1 MLIPKSILIPNQTI
15 HISGSKSESNRLL
28 ILQKFLNSFCINDL
42 SNSEDTM
49 LLQKAL
55 SSNNDIIDINHA
67 GTAMRFL
74 TSYFA
79 IQEGKTIILTGSE
92 RMRQRPIQPL
102 VDALRHIGAKIE
114 YLENE
119 GFPPLKITGQKITKN
134 FVEIPA
140 NISSQ
145 FITSL
150 ILIATQLENGLEIKL
165 NGKITSRPYLEMT
178 LNLLRSI
185 APQKNLVEFS
195 NSIIKISPFN
205 KIQLKKNKPTFIVE
219 SDWSS
224 ASYFYSLA
232 AIGKR
237 KITLKNFKK
246 NSLQGDSI
254 LVKIFS
260 EFFGIKTI
268 FTENESIILFP
279 KENFD
284 YPKNIMLDMNDCP
297 DIVQTICVT
306 ATALKIPFQ
315 ITGLA
320 TLKIKETDRLLA
332 LQNELL
338 KLGAKTKITDNSIHS
353 LEFQE
358 IDNNISIATYND
370 HRMAMS
376 FTSFALIKELS
387 IENPNVV
394 EKSYPNFWKD
404 FFQIIQPI
412 KS

>member
-1 MLIPKSILIPNQTI
+1 M
-15 HISGSKSESNRLL
+15 
-28 ILQKFLNSFCINDL
+28 
-42 SNSEDTM
+42 
-49 LLQKAL
+49 
-55 SSNNDIIDINHA
+55 
-67 GTAMRFL
+67 
-74 TSYFA
+74 
-79 IQEGKTIILTGSE
+79 
-92 RMRQRPIQPL
+92 
-102 VDALRHIGAKIE
+102 
-114 YLENE
+114 
-119 GFPPLKITGQKITKN
+119 
-134 FVEIPA
+134 
-140 NISSQ
+140 
-145 FITSL
+145 
-150 ILIATQLENGLEIKL
+150 
-165 NGKITSRPYLEMT
+165 
-178 LNLLRSI
+178 
-185 APQKNLVEFS
+185 
-195 NSIIKISPFN
+195 
-205 KIQLKKNKPTFIVE
+205 E